1 MPRSPA
7 VHLSRPRIARSLAC
21 AALALALG
29 GCESLLTLD
38 GDPELCARKPSS
50 ASVADELVIVRA
62 VENPGSHE
70 RLVLDRVRFLGP
82 TGDEG
87 SLDRVVFATTEKVR
101 PAGQGLAD
109 VRRGDILR
117 VTTTYASFVRGG
129 GYEAFID
136 NWAANEG
143 ECWEGG
149 WVSLHTLERVERTA
163 SAP

>member
-1 MPRSPA
+1 MSI
-7 VHLSRPRIARSLAC
+7 SRPRLTKSLAC
-21 AALALALG
+21 AALAFTLA
-29 GCESLLTLD
+29 GCDSLLSWD

-50 ASVADELVIVRA
+50 ESVANELVIVRA
-62 VENPGSHE
+62 VENPGPGE

-82 TGDEG
+82 GGDEG
-87 SLDRVVFATTEKVR
+87 HLDRVVFATTEKV
-101 PAGQGLAD
+101 AAQGLSG
-109 VRRGDILR
+109 VRRGDTLR
-117 VTTTYASFVRGG
+117 VTTTYTRLVRGG

-149 WVSLHTLERVERTA
+149 WVSLHTLESVERTA